1 MPAQL
6 STARGH
12 VKTITA
18 GLLASALAV
27 AATACASAAPSAA
40 PASAGAASSSE
51 PMTEHTMT
59 IGTDC
64 GMIPQ
69 AGMGSM
75 HGMAMEPA
83 VTAAGHNPLLTTLA
97 ADLRKAGLATTL
109 NSAKSITIFAPDNK
123 AFSKLSAHDMTMMNG
138 SGELARTLK
147 YHVVSGRITPAQL
160 ASGTKLTTLEGS
172 QLETAKMGT
181 TYEAGNATI
190 TCGNLHAANATIY
203 IINTVLMPMH

>member
-1 MPAQL
+1 MSAQL
-6 STARGH
+6 STARRQARL
-12 VKTITA
+12 IAA

-27 AATACASAAPSAA
+27 AATACASTAPSAA
-40 PASAGAASSSE
+40 PASTGTASPE
-51 PMTEHTMT
+51 PMTEHTAT

-64 GMIPQ
+64 GMIPE

-75 HGMAMEPA
+75 HGMATEPA
-83 VTAAGHNPLLTTLA
+83 VTAASHNPLLTTLA

-138 SGELARTLK
+138 PGELAMTLK
-147 YHVVSGRITPAQL
+147 YHVVSGHITPAQL
-160 ASGTKLTTLEGS
+160 ASGTTLTTLEGS
-172 QLETAKMGT
+172 QLETAKMGS

-190 TCGNLHAANATIY
+190 TCGNLHTANATIY

>member
-1 MPAQL
+1 MSAQL
-6 STARGH
+6 STARRQARL
-12 VKTITA
+12 TAA

-27 AATACASAAPSAA
+27 AATACASTAPSAA
-40 PASAGAASSSE
+40 PASSGTASSSE
-51 PMTEHTMT
+51 PMTEHTLT

-64 GMIPQ
+64 GMIPA

-75 HGMAMEPA
+75 HGMATEPA
-83 VTAAGHNPLLTTLA
+83 VTAASHNPLLTTLA
-97 ADLRKAGLATTL
+97 SDLRKAGLATTL

-123 AFSKLSAHDMTMMNG
+123 AFSKLSAHDMSMMNG
-138 SGELARTLK
+138 SRELARTLK

-160 ASGTKLTTLEGS
+160 ASGTALTTLEGS
-172 QLETAKMGT
+172 QLSTAKMGS

-190 TCGNLHAANATIY
+190 TCGNLHTANATIY